1 MKDFMNNNSGP
12 DKFLINELI
21 NNYHNKNY
29 TKTKNLAEKITEL
42 YPNYFLAW
50 KILGFLQFKEN
61 KINESISSLNHATKL
76 NPKDYETYNNLGR
89 AYLVIGKLSDA
100 EKAFFQSKYMK
111 SDYFPAQY
119 NLAMTYGKLG
129 KLIEAEEV
137 YKIAIRL
144 NPNHAQSYYNLG
156 NIFVKLNKPDKAE
169 KAYRKA
175 IEIKPDYSMCFNNL
189 GVIYWGLGKFE
200 ESEKN
205 YKMAISLDSNNLDAY
220 CNLGVT
226 LQYMHKFDE
235 AEDNYK
241 KAIKINPNYAEA
253 YSNWALTLM
262 YKGSYRKSSELSE
275 WRWKT
280 KKNKNKKFETNKPLW
295 NNEDNKIIY
304 VWREQGI
311 GDEIMYCSMI
321 NELIEEKSAKI
332 ILNCDKRLKSLFKRS
347 LNKNIIYKDDASI
360 SESEFDCHIS
370 MASLANFLRFDT
382 GKFNK
387 TFNGYLN
394 HNKDKT
400 NQIRSTLSNESAVK
414 IIGISWKTTSIK
426 ELAEFRNIALKDL
439 IKSINGPNVK
449 FVNIQYGN
457 TTEEILKLKKEI
469 NIDIVTFN
477 DIDNFNDIDSLASV
491 MAACDDIVT
500 IDNSTAQLAG
510 SLGLKTKLLL
520 SSAPDVRWGYKGT
533 SCFWYNSIK
542 IYRQINLGD
551 WTEPLKQLEQD
562 LEN

>member
-1 MKDFMNNNSGP
+1 MNNNYVP

-21 NNYHNKNY
+21 VNYQNKNY
-29 TKTKNLAEKITEL
+29 IKTKNIAEKITKL
-42 YPNYFLAW
+42 FPNYFLAW
-50 KILGFLQFKEN
+50 KILGFLLFQEN
-61 KINESISSLNHATKL
+61 KISESISSLTNASKL
-76 NPKDYETYNNLGR
+76 NPKDYETHNNLGR
-89 AYLVIGKLSDA
+89 AYLVIGKLIDA
-100 EKAFFQSKYMK
+100 EKAFFQSKSIK
-111 SDYFPAQY
+111 NDYFPAQY
-119 NLAMTYGKLG
+119 NLAMTYSKLG
-129 KLIEAEEV
+129 KFIEAEEV

-144 NPNHAQSYYNLG
+144 NPNHAQAYYNLG
-156 NIFVKLNKPDKAE
+156 NIFVKLNKPYKAE
-169 KAYRKA
+169 KAYKNA

-205 YKMAISLDSNNLDAY
+205 YKMSITIDPNNLDAY
-220 CNLGVT
+220 CNLGVI
-226 LQYMHKFDE
+226 LQYMCKFDE

-241 KAIKINPNYAEA
+241 KAIKINPNYPEA

-262 YKGSYRKSSELSE
+262 YKGYYKESFELSE

-332 ILNCDKRLKSLFKRS
+332 ILNCDKRLKPLFKRS
-347 LNKNIIYKDDASI
+347 LNEKVIYEDDTSKL
-360 SESEFDCHIS
+360 ESEFDHHIP
-370 MASLANFLRFDT
+370 MASLANFFRSDLE
-382 GKFNK
+382 KFEK

-394 HNKDKT
+394 YNKDKT
-400 NQIRSTLSNESAVK
+400 NQIRSSLTKDSK
-414 IIGISWKTTSIK
+414 IKNIGISWKTTSNK
-426 ELAEFRNIALKDL
+426 ELAEFRNIALNEL
-439 IKSINGPNVK
+439 IKSINVPNVR
-449 FVNIQYGN
+449 FINIQYGN
-457 TTEEILKLKKEI
+457 QTEEILKLKKEI

-477 DIDNFNDIDSLASV
+477 DIDNFNDIDSLASL
-491 MAACDDIVT
+491 MAACDDIIT

-510 SLGLKTKLLL
+510 SLGLNTKLLL
-520 SSAPDVRWGYKGT
+520 SAAPDVRWGHKGT
-533 SCFWYNSIK
+533 SCVWYNSIK

-551 WTEPLKQLEQD
+551 WSEPLKQLEQD
-562 LEN
+562 LKN

>member
-1 MKDFMNNNSGP
+1 MNNNYGP

-21 NNYHNKNY
+21 LNYQNKNY
-29 TKTKNLAEKITEL
+29 TKTKNIAEKIIKL
-42 YPNYFLAW
+42 FPNYFLAW
-50 KILGFLQFKEN
+50 KILGFLLFQEN
-61 KINESISSLNHATKL
+61 KIDESISSLTNATKL

-89 AYLVIGKLSDA
+89 AYLVLGKLNNA
-100 EKAFFQSKYMK
+100 EKAFFKSKTMK

-119 NLAMTYGKLG
+119 NLAVTYFKLG
-129 KLIEAEEV
+129 KFIEAEEV
-137 YKIAIRL
+137 CKTAIKL
-144 NPNHAQSYYNLG
+144 NPNHAQSYYSLG
-156 NIFVKLNKPDKAE
+156 NIFVKLNKPYRAE
-169 KAYRKA
+169 RAYKKA

-200 ESEKN
+200 DSEKN
-205 YKMAISLDSNNLDAY
+205 YKMAITIDANNLDAY

-226 LQYMHKFDE
+226 LQYMSKFDE

-241 KAIKINPNYAEA
+241 KAIKINPNYPEA

-262 YKGSYRKSSELSE
+262 YKGSYKKSFELSE

-332 ILNCDKRLKSLFKRS
+332 ILNCDKRLKPLFNRS
-347 LNKNIIYKDDASI
+347 FNKNIIYKDDTSI
-360 SESEFDCHIS
+360 LESEFDCHIP
-370 MASLANFLRFDT
+370 MASLANFFRSNSE
-382 GKFNK
+382 KFKK
-387 TFNGYLN
+387 TFNGYLK
-394 HNKDKT
+394 HNKDQT
-400 NQIRSTLSNESAVK
+400 YQIRSTITKESASK
-414 IIGISWKTTSIK
+414 IIGISWKTTSTK

-439 IKSINGPNVK
+439 IKSINGPNIK

-457 TTEEILKLKKEI
+457 TTEEILKLKKEM

-491 MAACDDIVT
+491 MAACDNIVT

-510 SLGLKTKLLL
+510 SLGLNTKLLL
-520 SSAPDVRWGYKGT
+520 SSAPDVRWGHKGS
-533 SCFWYNSIK
+533 SCYWYNSIK
-542 IYRQINLGD
+542 IYRQIILGD
-551 WTEPLKQLEQD
+551 WSEPLKQLEKD
-562 LEN
+562 LKN

>member
-1 MKDFMNNNSGP
+1 MNNNYGP
-12 DKFLINELI
+12 DKYLINELI
-21 NNYHNKNY
+21 INYQNKNY
-29 TKTKNLAEKITEL
+29 TKTKNLAEKITKL

-50 KILGFLQFKEN
+50 KILGFLLFQEN
-61 KINESISSLNHATKL
+61 KIDESISSLTNATKL

-89 AYLVIGKLSDA
+89 AYLVLGKLNNA
-100 EKAFFQSKYMK
+100 EKAFFKSKTMK

-119 NLAMTYGKLG
+119 NLAVTYFKLG
-129 KLIEAEEV
+129 KFIEAEEV
-137 YKIAIRL
+137 CKTAIKL
-144 NPNHAQSYYNLG
+144 NPNHAQSYYSLG
-156 NIFVKLNKPDKAE
+156 NIFVKLNKPYRAE
-169 KAYRKA
+169 RAYKKA

-200 ESEKN
+200 DSEKN
-205 YKMAISLDSNNLDAY
+205 YKMAITKDANNLDAY

-226 LQYMHKFDE
+226 LQYMSKFDE

-241 KAIKINPNYAEA
+241 KAIKINPNYPEA

-262 YKGSYRKSSELSE
+262 YKGSYKKSFELSE

-332 ILNCDKRLKSLFKRS
+332 ILNCDKRLKPLFNRS
-347 LNKNIIYKDDASI
+347 FNKNIIYKDDTSI
-360 SESEFDCHIS
+360 LESEFDCHIP
-370 MASLANFLRFDT
+370 MASLANFFRSNSE
-382 GKFNK
+382 KFKK
-387 TFNGYLN
+387 TFNGYLK
-394 HNKDKT
+394 HNKDQT
-400 NQIRSTLSNESAVK
+400 YQIRSTITKESASK
-414 IIGISWKTTSIK
+414 IIGISWKTTSTK

-439 IKSINGPNVK
+439 IKSINGPNIK

-457 TTEEILKLKKEI
+457 TTEEILKLKKEM

-491 MAACDDIVT
+491 MAACDNIVT

-510 SLGLKTKLLL
+510 SLGLNTKLLL
-520 SSAPDVRWGYKGT
+520 SSAPDVRWGHKGS
-533 SCFWYNSIK
+533 SCYWYNSIK
-542 IYRQINLGD
+542 IYRQIILGD
-551 WTEPLKQLEQD
+551 WSEPLKQLEKD
-562 LEN
+562 LKN

>member
-1 MKDFMNNNSGP
+1 MNNNYGP
-12 DKFLINELI
+12 DKYLINELI
-21 NNYHNKNY
+21 INYQNKNY
-29 TKTKNLAEKITEL
+29 TKTKNLAEKITKL

-50 KILGFLQFKEN
+50 KILGFLLFQEN
-61 KINESISSLNHATKL
+61 KIDESISSLTNATKL

-89 AYLVIGKLSDA
+89 AYLVLGKLNNA
-100 EKAFFQSKYMK
+100 EKAFFKSKTMK

-119 NLAMTYGKLG
+119 NLAVTYFKLG
-129 KLIEAEEV
+129 KFIEAEEV
-137 YKIAIRL
+137 CKTAIKL
-144 NPNHAQSYYNLG
+144 NPNHAQSYYSLG
-156 NIFVKLNKPDKAE
+156 NIFVKLNKPYRAE
-169 KAYRKA
+169 RAYKKA

-200 ESEKN
+200 DSEKN
-205 YKMAISLDSNNLDAY
+205 YKMAITIDANNLDAY

-226 LQYMHKFDE
+226 LQYMSKFDE

-241 KAIKINPNYAEA
+241 KAIKINPNYPEA

-262 YKGSYRKSSELSE
+262 YKGSYKKSFELSE

-321 NELIEEKSAKI
+321 NELIEERSAKI
-332 ILNCDKRLKSLFKRS
+332 ILNCDKRLKPLFNRS
-347 LNKNIIYKDDASI
+347 FNKNIIYKDDTSI
-360 SESEFDCHIS
+360 LESEFDCHIP
-370 MASLANFLRFDT
+370 MASLANFFRSNSE
-382 GKFNK
+382 KFKK
-387 TFNGYLN
+387 TFNGYLK
-394 HNKDKT
+394 HNKDQT
-400 NQIRSTLSNESAVK
+400 YQIRSTITKESASK
-414 IIGISWKTTSIK
+414 IIGISWKTTSTK

-439 IKSINGPNVK
+439 IKSINGPNIK

-457 TTEEILKLKKEI
+457 TTEEILKLKKEM

-491 MAACDDIVT
+491 MAACDNIVT

-510 SLGLKTKLLL
+510 SLGLNTKLLL
-520 SSAPDVRWGYKGT
+520 SSAPDVRWGHKGS
-533 SCFWYNSIK
+533 SCYWYNSIK
-542 IYRQINLGD
+542 IYRQIILGD
-551 WTEPLKQLEQD
+551 WSEPLKQLEKD
-562 LEN
+562 LKN